1 MAKATAVKKAVRVTL
16 ELSEAEARTILALCV
31 SSGGTPID
39 IHTSAALSPRA
50 HADAV
55 KNAITD
61 ALGIDRTASRWYQE
75 VKEFILAGGGHVYFS
90 DYPDNHPGIKG
101 E

>member
-1 MAKATAVKKAVRVTL
+1 MAKATAVKKAVVVTL

-31 SSGGTPID
+31 SSGGTPLGGNR
-39 IHTSAALSPRA
+39 SVAFSPRA

-61 ALGIDRTASRWYQE
+61 ALEIDRTNSSWYQD
-75 VKEFILAGGGHVYFS
+75 VKEFNLASGGHIYFS
-90 DYPDNHPGIKG
+90 DYPNNHPGIKG

>member
-1 MAKATAVKKAVRVTL
+1 MAKASAVKKAVVVTL

-31 SSGGTPID
+31 SSGGTPVD
-39 IHTSAALSPRA
+39 ILTNSAFSPRA

-61 ALGIDRTASRWYQE
+61 ALEIDRTESRWYQD
-75 VKEFILAGGGHVYFS
+75 VTEFNSASGSVFFD